1 MPLEGVAFV
10 RPVAIIPWLKG
21 RATLSRGSNLRT
33 QSPRVLSSIRGY
45 WTLATK
51 TFELLFL
58 QYRTHEEYG
67 IQALEGM
74 SFLMKLSAEEPIEEC
89 L

>member
-21 RATLSRGSNLRT
+21 TATLRQGSNLRT
-33 QSPRVLSSIRGY
+33 ESPRVLSSVRGY

-51 TFELLFL
+51 TFGLLFL
-58 QYRTHEEYG
+58 QYRTHDEYG

-74 SFLMKLSAEEPIEEC
+74 SFFMKLSAEEPTEESI
-89 L
+89 